1 MPEWALFVVVTGGV
15 ALVSVAALLA
25 VRRKLRSWRDAES
38 SQIVVGVSAMAMT
51 FFALVI
57 AFAVVSLDNSFGDA
71 QRNVQNEANA
81 LTQIVHNMRVFP
93 ATDRHRIDTA
103 VAAYVEEV
111 RHHEFKALHDG
122 KSDAR
127 SAQLLDRLIAEVQA
141 LRPSSQIQRGFYSAT
156 VASLNTVVS
165 DRQDRLSAA
174 SSALPEAFWIL
185 IGLTAVLSVMST
197 LFLKTTAIGLDVVLV
212 SIVAIVVGAGIL
224 TTLLLEYPFSGSVA
238 ISSDP
243 FAQGVLGQLSGV
255 AP

>member
-1 MPEWALFVVVTGGV
+1 MPEWALFVLVTGGV
-15 ALVSVAALLA
+15 ALVAVAALLA
-25 VRRKLRSWRDAES
+25 VRRKLSGWRETDS
-38 SQIVVGVSAMAMT
+38 SQIVVGVAAMAMT

-57 AFAVVSLDNSFGDA
+57 AFAVVSLDNSLGDA

-81 LTQIVHNMRVFP
+81 LTQIVHDMRVFP
-93 ATDRHRIDTA
+93 DADRHRIDTA

-111 RHHEFKALHDG
+111 RQHEFKALHDG
-122 KSDAR
+122 TSDAR
-127 SAQLLDRLIAEVQA
+127 PALLLDRLFAAVQA
-141 LRPSSQIQRGFYSAT
+141 LQPSSQIQHGFYSAA

-165 DRQDRLSAA
+165 DRQNRLSAA

-185 IGLTAVLSVMST
+185 IGLTAVLSVLST
-197 LFLKTTAIGLDVVLV
+197 LFLKTTAVGLDIVLV

-243 FAQGVLGQLSGV
+243 FAQGVLGQLPGV
-255 AP
+255 TP